1 MFSQK
6 RKGMVYIHQ
15 SSCISHLPTFTEV
28 NLEDLIPSVNNQ
40 LAAIEPKYHSIP
52 PGQLRRMGRALRMGV
67 GTSMQLLEKNTVNG
81 ILIATAN
88 GGIEDSITFLNQ
100 IIDYQEGRLT
110 PTNFVQS
117 TFNAIAGL
125 SGMIT
130 KNHGYNATHVH
141 RGLAFENALLDTI
154 MLLREN
160 PGHTY
165 LVGGVDEISVRNY
178 RMEALAGWYKK
189 EELSNLDLY
198 TSNTPG
204 TMPGEGAAM
213 FIANSS
219 ADNATA
225 KLRDIQMLQSS
236 NVHLVQHRLKLFLQK
251 NAAEGNIDLFL
262 SGESGDSRFQKFYT
276 TCEQAVGAD
285 TSIARFK
292 HAFGE
297 FQTVSALAFWLSV
310 YALNTQHLSEHF
322 FKRTGSRKQIE
333 RILIYNNYQGVQHS
347 FMLLEKLR

>member
-1 MFSQK
+1 
-6 RKGMVYIHQ
+6 MVYIHQ

-52 PGQLRRMGRALRMGV
+52 PGQLRRMGRALRIGV

-189 EELSNLDLY
+189 EELSSLDLY
-198 TSNTPG
+198 TANTPG
-204 TMPGEGAAM
+204 TLPGEGAAM
-213 FIANSS
+213 FIAGSL
-219 ADNATA
+219 ADNSLA
-225 KLRDIQMLQSS
+225 KLQDIKTL
-236 NVHLVQHRLKLFLQK
+236 HTTDLDLVQQQLKLFLQRN
-251 NAAEGNIDLFL
+251 NAETSIDLFL
-262 SGESGDSRFQKFYT
+262 SGESGDSRFQKFYKA
-276 TCEQAVGAD
+276 CELTVQKDA
-285 TSIARFK
+285 SIARFK

-310 YALNTQHLSEHF
+310 HTLNTQYLPEHF
-322 FKRTGSRKQIE
+322 YKRKGPIEKIE

-347 FMLLEKLR
+347 FLLLAKA